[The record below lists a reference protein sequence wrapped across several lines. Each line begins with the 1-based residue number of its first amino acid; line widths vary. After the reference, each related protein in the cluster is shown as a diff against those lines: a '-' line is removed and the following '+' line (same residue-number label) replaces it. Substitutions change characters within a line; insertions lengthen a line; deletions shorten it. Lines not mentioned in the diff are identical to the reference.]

1 MALYPDQAGA
11 LGSMGSYRDD
21 GSRNPIDPNLAAQ
34 QQRSEQMAAS
44 RRAAVNAPTTPSTVK
59 TQREVALARPTP
71 EPTAFVSAMN
81 QVGDAFTNPKPH
93 VAGSQWD
100 FLRKFAPKELPT
112 TDVVPGYTPEQGVR
126 SPRLPGSRSVPRTV
140 GSFEIISDEDK
151 ANAVTP
157 EIAQQMYTDAL
168 RKEALR
174 KEALRNQGSGIT
186 ATAPGDGA
194 QGELAGGRVY
204 YESPE
209 RRDARRVRN
218 NTGIKVNSA
227 GDMTAVNDA
236 MRRANAIRSQNRLM
250 RMEMMDGVEPGT
262 YTSGGIGG
270 GRTRGG
276 GGVGDVSQNLNKLIS
291 SLPLLD
297 VQTEIDGRPR
307 NARSIRADQQYNNE
321 LIRAAMQGYF
331 GMQGNA
337 DQAGSA
343 LELARLRG
351 EYGLRDTALQGQNQL
366 GYAQLQ
372 GQNQLANT
380 RLQGENQLASTRL
393 QGANQLAS
401 TALTNQGARD
411 RVQFAYDLEN
421 SESAQQQNLA
431 NWYADA
437 QADLLAKDY
446 TEDDPAWVALD
457 RIYADRLSALQAR
470 FQPAPEDRYAEG
482 GLVRGAGYGGA
493 PAAPAVL
500 DEINRYR
507 QYAVGAKSLGL
518 PVISL
523 EEFLNVGDGG
533 RSMQQPTGAL
543 AFANGGLVPEDGDPR
558 SVGGK
563 VVVDPDPQAPIDSIP
578 AVIDGQRPAKLDSG
592 EFVIPADVVMH
603 FGTDKLNKM
612 IDAARQQKGAS
623 PQE

>member
-11 LGSMGSYRDD
+11 LGSMSSYRDD
-21 GSRNPIDPNLAAQ
+21 GSRNPIDPNLASQ
-34 QQRSEQMAAS
+34 QQRSEQLAAS

-59 TQREVALARPTP
+59 TQREVALGRPAQ

-81 QVGDAFTNPKPH
+81 RVGAAFTNAEPH

-112 TDVVPGYTPEQGVR
+112 TDVPAGYTPEQMPNR
-126 SPRLPGSRSVPRTV
+126 TRRPGSRSVPRTV
-140 GSFEIISDEDK
+140 GSFEVLSDEDK
-151 ANAVTP
+151 ADAVTP
-157 EIAQQMYTDAL
+157 EIAQRMVS
-168 RKEALR
+168 EALAGYGNR
-174 KEALRNQGSGIT
+174 GSGST
-186 ATAPGDGA
+186 DTAPGNEG
-194 QGELAGGRVY
+194 LAGGRVY

-209 RRDARRVRN
+209 RRNARTARN
-218 NTGIKVNSA
+218 TTGIRVNSA
-227 GDMTAVNDA
+227 GDMAAVNEA
-236 MRRANAIRSQNRLM
+236 MRRANAIRAQTRLM

-276 GGVGDVSQNLNKLIS
+276 GGVGVGDVSQNLNRLIS

-297 VQTEIDGRPR
+297 VQTEINGRPR
-307 NARSIRADQQYNNE
+307 NARSIRADNQYNNE

-331 GMQGNA
+331 GMQSNA
-337 DQAGSA
+337 DQAGGA
-343 LELARLRG
+343 LDLARLRG
-351 EYGLRDTALQGQNQL
+351 EYGLRNTELQGQNQL
-366 GYAQLQ
+366 GYLQGQ

-380 RLQGENQLASTRL
+380 RLQGANQLANTRL
-393 QGANQLAS
+393 QGANQLAN

-411 RVQFAYDLEN
+411 QVQFAYDLQN
-421 SESAQQQNLA
+421 SEPAQQQQLA
-431 NWYADA
+431 DWFADA
-437 QADLLAKDY
+437 QADLLAKGY
-446 TEDDPAWVALD
+446 TEDDPVWELLEQT
-457 RIYADRLSALQAR
+457 YGDRLSALESR
-470 FQPAPEDRYAEG
+470 FQSGQAAPEDRYAEG
-482 GLVRGAGYGGA
+482 GLVRGAGYGDA
-493 PAAPAVL
+493 PEAPAVL

-507 QYAVGAKSLGL
+507 QYAIGAKSLGL

-523 EEFLNVGDGG
+523 EQFLNVGDGG
-533 RSMQQPTGAL
+533 RAMQQPAGAL

>member
-1 MALYPDQAGA
+1 MALYPDPAGA
-11 LGSMGSYRDD
+11 LGSMSSYRYD
-21 GSRNPIDPNLAAQ
+21 GSRNPIDPNLASQ
-34 QQRSEQMAAS
+34 QQRSEQLAAS

-59 TQREVALARPTP
+59 SQREVALGRPAQ
-71 EPTAFVSAMN
+71 EPTAFVSALN
-81 QVGDAFTNPKPH
+81 RGVDAFTNAKPH

-112 TDVVPGYTPEQGVR
+112 TDVPAGYTPEQMPSR
-126 SPRLPGSRSVPRTV
+126 TRRPGSRSVPRTV
-140 GSFEIISDEDK
+140 GSFEVLSDEDK

-157 EIAQQMYTDAL
+157 EIAQQMVS
-168 RKEALR
+168 EALAGYGNR
-174 KEALRNQGSGIT
+174 GSGST
-186 ATAPGDGA
+186 DTAPGNEG
-194 QGELAGGRVY
+194 LAGGRVY

-209 RRDARRVRN
+209 RRNARTARDT
-218 NTGIKVNSA
+218 TGVQVNSA
-227 GDMTAVNDA
+227 GDMAAVNDA
-236 MRRANAIRSQNRLM
+236 MRRANAIRAQTRLM

-276 GGVGDVSQNLNKLIS
+276 GGVGVGGVSQNLNQLIE

-297 VQTEIDGRPR
+297 VQTEINGRPR
-307 NARSIRADQQYNNE
+307 NARSIRADKQYNND

-331 GMQGNA
+331 GMQSNA
-337 DQAGSA
+337 DQASGA
-343 LELARLRG
+343 LDLARLRG
-351 EYGLRDTALQGQNQL
+351 EYGLADTALQGQNQL
-366 GYAQLQ
+366 AS
-372 GQNQLANT
+372 T

-393 QGANQLAS
+393 QGANQLAN
-401 TALTNQGARD
+401 TALTNQGALD
-411 RVQFAYDLEN
+411 RAQFVYDLQN
-421 SESAQQQNLA
+421 SEPAQQQQLA
-431 NWYADA
+431 DWFAGA
-437 QADLLAKDY
+437 QADLLANGY
-446 TEDDPAWVALD
+446 TEDDPVWELLD
-457 RIYADRLSALQAR
+457 KVYLDRLSALESRFRSGQA
-470 FQPAPEDRYAEG
+470 APEDRYAEG
-482 GLVRGAGYGGA
+482 GLVRGAGYGDA
-493 PAAPAVL
+493 PEAPAVL

-507 QYAVGAKSLGL
+507 QYAIGAKSLGL

-523 EEFLNVGDGG
+523 EQFLNVGDGG
-533 RSMQQPTGAL
+533 RAMQQPAGAL

-563 VVVDPDPQAPIDSIP
+563 VVVDLDPQAPIDSIP

-592 EFVIPADVVMH
+592 EFVFPADVVMH

>member
-1 MALYPDQAGA
+1 MALYPDPAGA
-11 LGSMGSYRDD
+11 LGSMSSYRDD
-21 GSRNPIDPNLAAQ
+21 GSRNPIDPNLASQ

-71 EPTAFVSAMN
+71 EPTPFVSALN
-81 QVGDAFTNPKPH
+81 QAANALNNPKPH

-112 TDVVPGYTPEQGVR
+112 TDVPAGYTPEQMPNR
-126 SPRLPGSRSVPRTV
+126 TRRPGSRSVPRTV
-140 GSFEIISDEDK
+140 GSFEVLSDADK

-157 EIAQQMYTDAL
+157 EIAQRMVS
-168 RKEALR
+168 EAWAGYGNR
-174 KEALRNQGSGIT
+174 GSGST
-186 ATAPGDGA
+186 DTAPGNG
-194 QGELAGGRVY
+194 GLAGGRVY

-209 RRDARRVRN
+209 RRNARN
-218 NTGIKVNSA
+218 TTGIRVNSA
-227 GDMTAVNDA
+227 GDMAAVNDA
-236 MRRANAIRSQNRLM
+236 MRRANAIRAQTRLM

-276 GGVGDVSQNLNKLIS
+276 GGVGVGDVSQNLNQLIS
-291 SLPLLD
+291 SLPLID

-331 GMQGNA
+331 GMQSDA
-337 DQAGSA
+337 DQAGGA
-343 LELARLRG
+343 LDLARLRG
-351 EYGLRDTALQGQNQL
+351 EYGLADTALQGQNQL
-366 GYAQLQ
+366 EYLQGQ

-393 QGANQLAS
+393 QGANQLAN

-411 RVQFAYDLEN
+411 RVQFAYDLDN

-431 NWYADA
+431 NWFADA
-437 QADLLAKDY
+437 QADLLAKGY
-446 TEDDPAWVALD
+446 TEDDPVWELLD
-457 RIYADRLSALQAR
+457 KVYLDRLSALQAR
-470 FQPAPEDRYAEG
+470 FQSGQAAPEDRYAEG

-493 PAAPAVL
+493 PAGPAVL
-500 DEINRYR
+500 DEVNRYR
-507 QYAVGAKSLGL
+507 QYAIGAKSLGL

-523 EEFLNVGDGG
+523 EQFLNVGDGG
-533 RSMQQPTGAL
+533 RAMQQPAGAL